1 MGFRGLLRDEASS
14 KGKMLL
20 LWDLSRYRAK
30 ASRAEGMTMSA
41 RKCFWGKCTRLLH
54 FPFTA
59 GLVSQ
64 VMLSPKFH
72 IGKGTKAECS
82 ILTPPVEGGG

>member
-20 LWDLSRYRAK
+20 FWGLWRYRAK

-41 RKCFWGKCTRLLH
+41 RKCFWDKCTRLLH
-54 FPFTA
+54 FPLHRR
-59 GLVSQ
+59 LVSQ
-64 VMLSPKFH
+64 VVRSLKFH
-72 IGKGTKAECS
+72 RGKGTKAECF